1 MLQPREK
8 TNNKGWWKDTKVSH
22 FVFSGLWNKCTDKA
36 LSQLVEKQRKTK
48 KENKTITSK
57 LNRKAYRDRY

>member
-8 TNNKGWWKDTKVSH
+8 TNNKRWWKDTKVSD
-22 FVFSGLWNKCTDKA
+22 FVFSGLWNEFTDKA

-57 LNRKAYRDRY
+57 LNRKACRDRP